1 MTLRSLKRTAAALC
15 LCLFLV
21 ASLLAPFAV
30 SAETGRVFDNAA
42 LFSGEQAATL
52 EKTIQE
58 QQIDYALDIVIYT
71 TDDAGGK
78 TARAY
83 ADDAYDDGGFGVGPG
98 RDGLLFLIDM
108 DNREIY
114 LSTSGRAIDLFT
126 DSRIDA
132 ILDDAYAPLA
142 EGDYFGAANRFLQ
155 GVRRYASLPPD
166 SQNQA
171 GAADSDPAPAEETR
185 GLTAGKVV
193 AAVFGGAAAGLI
205 FFGVVAAR
213 YRYKDPKYTYPLREK
228 GRLQLT
234 ETNDVFLGQH
244 VTHRRIQTPPKGGNG
259 GSSGGAASH
268 RSSSTHTSKSGATH
282 GGGGRKF

>member
-1 MTLRSLKRTAAALC
+1 M
-15 LCLFLV
+15 
-21 ASLLAPFAV
+21 
-30 SAETGRVFDNAA
+30 
-42 LFSGEQAATL
+42 
-52 EKTIQE
+52 
-58 QQIDYALDIVIYT
+58 DIVIYT

-78 TARAY
+78 TSQAF
-83 ADDAYDDGGFGVGPG
+83 ADDAYDGGGFGVGPG

-114 LSTSGRAIDLFT
+114 LSTSGSAIGLFT
-126 DSRIDA
+126 DSRVEA

-142 EGDYFGAANRFLQ
+142 EGDYYGAANRFLQ

-166 SQNQA
+166 SQNQTA
-171 GAADSDPAPAEETR
+171 SLNPNSTPPEEAQ
-185 GLTAGKVV
+185 GLTAGKVGV
-193 AAVFGGAAAGLI
+193 AVLGGAAAGLI
-205 FFGVVAAR
+205 FFGVVSAR

-244 VTHRRIQTPPKGGNG
+244 VTHRRIQTPPKGGSGGSNG
-259 GSSGGAASH
+259 GSASH
-268 RSSSTHTSKSGATH
+268 RSASTHTSKSGATH